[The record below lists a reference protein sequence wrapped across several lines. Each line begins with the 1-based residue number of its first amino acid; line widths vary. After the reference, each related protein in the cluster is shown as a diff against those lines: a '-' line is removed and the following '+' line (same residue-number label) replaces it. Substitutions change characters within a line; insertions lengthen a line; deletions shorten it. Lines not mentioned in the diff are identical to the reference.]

1 MIKNWFLFIVS
12 LLLIPVALWFLGERF
27 MFLSRAIKVEGQ
39 VSDVRATNATC
50 SSGKRRRRTSHSCTK
65 YEATIDFTTLR
76 GEQGF
81 LEVSAGSARGHNQSE
96 TRASTRE
103 GAKVP
108 VLYDP
113 NNISNACRDYFMDKW
128 GGPLMIFIAQLITML
143 GSLFEGKKRRGL
155 RI

>member
-1 MIKNWFLFIVS
+1 MIKNWFLFLVS
-12 LLLIPVALWFLGERF
+12 LLLIPVALWFLGERLT
-27 MFLSRAIKVEGQ
+27 FLSRAIRVDGE
-39 VSDVRATNATC
+39 VSEVRATNGTC
-50 SSGKRRRRTSHSCTK
+50 SSGKRRRKRSHSCTK
-65 YEATIDFTTLR
+65 FEATIDFTTLR

-81 LEVSAGSARGHNQSE
+81 LEVSAGSARGHNQAE

-128 GGPLMIFIAQLITML
+128 GKPLMFFIAQLITMI
-143 GSLFEGKKRRGL
+143 GSLFEGKKGRGL